1 MPRAVEANGALR
13 ARADAVAPVV
23 AGEEVAAGVADERH
37 AELAHEVEH
46 VAAEALLV
54 RLRVAGLVDSGVD
67 GATEVLDEGTEE
79 FVGNGAD
86 GGLREKREGCVHFG
100 TSAVFS
106 AARR

>member
-1 MPRAVEANGALR
+1 MTSAPALR
-13 ARADAVAPVV
+13 AQSQNSSMPTSF
-23 AGEEVAAGVADERH
+23 GSKVAAGVADERH